1 LFEEYPWLL
10 VPIIVVTV
18 EAWNLTKAAVRQ
30 QLKRRRERKAGGPLG
45 RG

>member
-30 QLKRRRERKAGGPLG
+30 HLQRRRAHEAGAPLD
-45 RG
+45 RE